1 MRDGDRALAVV
12 LGGVVVLGLLA
23 GSGDVSAQKPAASSV
38 KLGSS
43 YAEWK
48 LPGALIVDGQKV
60 VVDGSTNFF
69 FSDHSSASARRKSL
83 EDEIRLN
90 HYVR

>member
-1 MRDGDRALAVV
+1 VIARWQSFS
-12 LGGVVVLGLLA
+12 A
-23 GSGDVSAQKPAASSV
+23 GSWCSDFSPVAVTCRRKKPAASSV